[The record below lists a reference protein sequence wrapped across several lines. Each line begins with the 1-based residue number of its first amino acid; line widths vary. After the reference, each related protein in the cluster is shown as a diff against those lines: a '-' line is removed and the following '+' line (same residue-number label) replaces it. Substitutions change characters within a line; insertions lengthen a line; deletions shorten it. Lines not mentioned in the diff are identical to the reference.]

1 MNKKILIAAMGA
13 ALAAAP
19 MLAAQADT
27 TLYGTVHM
35 SLDHY
40 NVDTSASGSTEK
52 SLLNS
57 NSTRFGIKGSEDL
70 GSGLKSIYQIESGA
84 IAADDGA
91 GGIGTSTLRNTY
103 VGFAGSSWGAVKI
116 GRHDSPM
123 KELSRSIDQFNE
135 QIGDSRNIIGNSS
148 VSAAGVANNG
158 FDPRVSNMA
167 RYDSPDFGGINF
179 ALQYSTPEANNA
191 IRYTSGNVTFNQGP
205 LYVGF
210 GYEKHAFSGVVTGV
224 NSAGN
229 MEDETDMRLV
239 GKYNIDAFVFSALYE
254 DMSDLNGIS
263 GNDGK
268 AWGLGGGFKM
278 ANNLFKVQYYNADA
292 TDKPAVAGDNGAK
305 MWSLGADHTFSK
317 TNMVYFDYAKISND
331 SGSAVGSGSNRNVS
345 SANGSHGT
353 TNVPTP
359 KLGGDGNAYSFGTV
373 IKF

>member
-52 SLLNS
+52 SMLNS

-70 GSGLKSIYQIESGA
+70 GSGLKSIYQIESGV
-84 IAADDGA
+84 IAADDGT
-91 GGIGTSTLRNTY
+91 GGIGSNQLRNTY
-103 VGFAGSSWGAVKI
+103 LGFAGSSWGSVKF

-123 KELSRSIDQFNE
+123 KELGRSIDQFNE
-135 QIGDSRNIIGNSS
+135 QIGDARNITGNAS
-148 VSAAGVANNG
+148 
-158 FDPRVSNMA
+158 FDTRVSNMV

-179 ALQYSTPEANNA
+179 ALQYSTPEPDSISTTNNT
-191 IRYTSGNVTFNQGP
+191 IRYTSGNVTFTQGP

-210 GYEKHAFSGVVTGV
+210 GYEQHAFGSST
-224 NSAGN
+224 
-229 MEDETDMRLV
+229 MKDESDMRLV
-239 GKYNIDAFVFSALYE
+239 GKFNVDAFVFSALYE
-254 DMSDLNGIS
+254 DMSDLNGRS

-268 AWGLGGGFKM
+268 SWGLGAGFKM
-278 ANNLFKVQYYNADA
+278 GNHLFKAQYYNADS
-292 TDKPAVAGDNGAK
+292 TDNPAVAGDNGAS
-305 MWSLGADHTFSK
+305 MWSLGVDHAFSK
-317 TNMVYFDYAKISND
+317 TTMVYFDYASISND
-331 SGSAVGSGSNRNVS
+331 SKSVRNVS

-353 TNVPTP
+353 SNGDVPTP
-359 KLGGDGNAYSFGTV
+359 IAGGDGNAYSFGTI